1 MKDEDIEKLKSA
13 YEGFKEMLD
22 NKYDFINEQTNDGQD
37 EPEDYGRYDEAVTD
51 YYNYELAYLGELLA
65 DAVAEALGIK
75 EDS

>member
-22 NKYDFINEQTNDGQD
+22 NKYDFINEQTNDGED

-51 YYNYELAYLGELLA
+51 YNYELAYLGELLA

>member
-51 YYNYELAYLGELLA
+51 YNYELAYLGELLA